1 MNQSMPY
8 IPEFDLFLREYVA
21 TLPQARHIK
30 EEDAKIWY
38 DTTKK
43 LEPSRFLWHY
53 DRLHGLGGSD
63 MGEIVAAYRGEYNMF
78 KTPYDIIEEK
88 LMRRTIE
95 GGTKHTRWGTIDG
108 ACDKRQYFK
117 RHMIVRQG

>member
-8 IPEFDLFLREYVA
+8 IPEFDVFLRKYVA
-21 TLPQARHIK
+21 TLPQAHHIK
-30 EEDAKIWY
+30 EEDAKVWY
-38 DTTKK
+38 ETTKK
-43 LEPSRFLWHY
+43 LEPTRFMWHY

-63 MGEIVAAYRGEYNMF
+63 MGEIVAAYRGEFHMF

-95 GGTKHTRWGTIDG
+95 SETKHTRWGTKMEPVTREIFHAG
-108 ACDKRQYFK
+108 P
-117 RHMIVRQG
+117 